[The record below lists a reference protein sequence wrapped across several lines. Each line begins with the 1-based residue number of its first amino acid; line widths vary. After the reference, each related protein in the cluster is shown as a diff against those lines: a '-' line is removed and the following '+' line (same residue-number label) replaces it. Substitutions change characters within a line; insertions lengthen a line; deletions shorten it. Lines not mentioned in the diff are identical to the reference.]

1 MASVTFPE
9 ALGGNGQTYTDD
21 ADPNTGLDGLG
32 YTIRFI
38 PCLQQAVAMGLSAKN
53 DAQAA
58 DGFVQQCQTLRQEAG
73 ADRQAVA
80 EDRAA
85 VEQHLQDAQARI
97 GTTQALIDARDT
109 ALAAQAGAEDAE
121 TGAVAAQTSAE
132 AARDAAVVSGQ
143 VYPDTSAG
151 LTATSDGQYFKTV
164 AANQAGFLTLWRNN
178 AGVATEIETY
188 PSLTGIAQALEQANR
203 RQTRLARS
211 LQRLGDHGQTLHSDF
226 DLDAHGLGTALVGGV
241 QDALDSGELWTTVR
255 ETPTLAYQHVEDGT
269 LKYVEVPPNVLARE
283 WNPETGRYQL
293 QSPLGAMN
301 RLRWSTKYDG
311 AGWTYS
317 SQVAVT
323 PTAISIIEGCQAYT
337 LSKPE
342 NAAFAQI
349 RQSLAGRI
357 SEGVH
362 TLWFLVNN
370 TDGPVFSAL
379 VSSDGG
385 TSLDARVVFDTDN
398 LLANSASSESLISS
412 SIQKINDGLFVA
424 KMVFDMPASSEPFL
438 FIYPGVYNSNNAAS
452 FTLVHAQLVEG
463 TELGPVI
470 VTEDAP
476 VTRAVDNITRELG
489 PEGHVSEGTWVIKF
503 TNKNPALQGTS
514 FSTHVLQLKDNSI
527 PNSAGRNLLLQSR
540 NRDNNLRLLWTPTGL
555 ADGFTGSLILASG
568 ILSGV
573 MAVSYKMGSVIK
585 GCANGG
591 AVVSDDQTPPDFAIS
606 HAFFVPY
613 DLKDISYEFI
623 EFIPTLVTDAKLQE
637 LAAL

>member
-58 DGFVQQCQTLRQEAG
+58 DGFVQQCQTLRQETAT
-73 ADRQAVA
+73 DRQAVA

-203 RQTRLARS
+203 KQTRLARS

-255 ETPTLAYQHVEDGT
+255 ETPTLARQHTADGA
-269 LKYVEVPPNVLARE
+269 LKYVEVPPDMIARE
-283 WNPETGRYQL
+283 YNPSIGMYQA
-293 QSPLGAMN
+293 QDYVAIEN
-301 RLRWSTKYDG
+301 ELRWAADLTNSVWGRVRVD
-311 AGWTYS
+311 
-317 SQVAVT
+317 VEL
-323 PTAISIIEGCQAYT
+323 IDHEIIEGRQVSKIIETATTGVHYIPQPMMWDAKT
-337 LSKPE
+337 RTASIIVGAAGRSRGRIRIQDSSGFVGDAIFDLSAVSVSASGAGTATISE
-342 NAAFAQI
+342 DVDGFY
-349 RQSLAGRI
+349 RVSLAGFTPVPGSAEFQI
-357 SEGVH
+357 W
-362 TLWFLVNN
+362 LQ
-370 TDGPVFSAL
+370 DGSGAASYTGDGASGIYIAQAQL
-379 VSSDGG
+379 VSS
-385 TSLDARVVFDTDN
+385 
-398 LLANSASSESLISS
+398 
-412 SIQKINDGLFVA
+412 SI
-424 KMVFDMPASSEPFL
+424 
-438 FIYPGVYNSNNAAS
+438 PG
-452 FTLVHAQLVEG
+452 
-463 TELGPVI
+463 PI
-470 VTEDAP
+470 IITEDAP
-476 VTRAVDNITRELG
+476 VTRASDTNFKTLG
-489 PEGHVSEGTWVIKF
+489 AEYT
-503 TNKNPALQGTS
+503 KNGFSAS
-514 FSTHVLQLKDNSI
+514 FSFDRPHNLPTARLLVFSDGSITSNSVFVSVTSLNKVSI
-527 PNSAGRNLLLQSR
+527 QIYSAGVSLGSFATEESFTSGSEVLLSVSNKEIIMILDDGAPLTIKR
-540 NRDNNLRLLWTPTGL
+540 DLPLALLNRLDLGGRG
-555 ADGFTGSLILASG
+555 
-568 ILSGV
+568 
-573 MAVSYKMGSVIK
+573 
-585 GCANGG
+585 GG
-591 AVVSDDQTPPDFAIS
+591 AYLNIDGGFS
-606 HAFFVPY
+606 HLTLIPRPLTANQLVE
-613 DLKDISYEFI
+613 LKS
-623 EFIPTLVTDAKLQE
+623 L
-637 LAAL
+637 

>member
-38 PCLQQAVAMGLSAKN
+38 PCLQQAVVMGLSAKN

-58 DGFVQQCQTLRQEAG
+58 ASFVQQCQTLRQETAT
-73 ADRQAVA
+73 DRQAVA

-203 RQTRLARS
+203 KQTRLARS

-255 ETPTLAYQHVEDGT
+255 ETPTLAYQHTADGA

-293 QSPLGAMN
+293 QSPLGATN
-301 RLRWSTKYDG
+301 LFRWSNKPNESGWVSTKAVLTNTTRSMFEGDLNGYELTCTESGSFNGRLARGGFPAELGWHTLSYIVEKASTADAMLTLEVSNIENPGGARAYFDLEKGQVRAVVSAG
-311 AGWTYS
+311 AGGFERKANIQSLDNGAYRLMLSLKVDVSGGTWNGFLMTS
-317 SQVAVT
+317 DEDTTQAQATVGN
-323 PTAISIIEGCQAYT
+323 SIYVYHGQLIEGDRY
-337 LSKPE
+337 
-342 NAAFAQI
+342 
-349 RQSLAGRI
+349 
-357 SEGVH
+357 
-362 TLWFLVNN
+362 
-370 TDGPVFSAL
+370 
-379 VSSDGG
+379 
-385 TSLDARVVFDTDN
+385 
-398 LLANSASSESLISS
+398 
-412 SIQKINDGLFVA
+412 
-424 KMVFDMPASSEPFL
+424 
-438 FIYPGVYNSNNAAS
+438 
-452 FTLVHAQLVEG
+452 
-463 TELGPVI
+463 GPVI

-476 VTRAVDNITRELG
+476 VTRAPDHFSLQLEKGFNQ
-489 PEGHVSEGTWVIKF
+489 SEGTWILDYTPLSAGAVRF
-503 TNKNPALQGTS
+503 GTS
-514 FSTHVLQLKDNSI
+514 DGTFDNVLYIADNLISFRQRGVQI
-527 PNSAGRNLLLQSR
+527 IQANNSEAFGERRIIGIALCSGNSATSINGNVVPRAGEFDSLNHSI
-540 NRDNNLRLLWTPTGL
+540 LRLAQAPWGELSDNT
-555 ADGFTGSLILASG
+555 ADI
-568 ILSGV
+568 IV
-573 MAVSYKMGSVIK
+573 H
-585 GCANGG
+585 
-591 AVVSDDQTPPDFAIS
+591 DFIY
-606 HAFFVPY
+606 VP
-613 DLKDISYEFI
+613 KRMS
-623 EFIPTLVTDAKLQE
+623 DAKLQE
-637 LAAL
+637 LTSL

>member
-58 DGFVQQCQTLRQEAG
+58 DGFVQQCQTLRQETAT
-73 ADRQAVA
+73 DRQAVA
-80 EDRAA
+80 EDRVA

-109 ALAAQAGAEDAE
+109 ALAAQADAEDAE

-203 RQTRLARS
+203 KQTRLARS

-226 DLDAHGLGTALVGGV
+226 DLDAYGLGNPFVGGV
-241 QDALDSGELWTTVR
+241 QDAMEVEELWDVERLSGTYA
-255 ETPTLAYQHVEDGT
+255 LQHVADGS
-269 LKYVEVPPNVLARE
+269 LKYVEVPTNTLARE
-283 WNPETGRYQL
+283 WNPETGKYQA
-293 QSPLGAMN
+293 QISGAVTN
-301 RLRWSTKYDG
+301 EVR
-311 AGWTYS
+311 YS
-317 SQVAVT
+317 SDQTNPAWN
-323 PTAISIIEGCQAYT
+323 S
-337 LSKPE
+337 S
-342 NAAFAQI
+342 
-349 RQSLAGRI
+349 
-357 SEGVH
+357 GV
-362 TLWFLVNN
+362 
-370 TDGPVFSAL
+370 DRES
-379 VSSDGG
+379 
-385 TSLDARVVFDTDN
+385 
-398 LLANSASSESLISS
+398 SSESVIAGKFPTKITQDISAGNHEVRQS
-412 SIQKINDGLFVA
+412 FNSPASNSKYTFFSIIKNDGAQEVRLLFTSDLTGSFPNVTYNYSTQSLTSA
-424 KMVFDMPASSEPFL
+424 NADDAGIVNLSNGYSLIYFTVTSSASPS
-438 FIYPGVYNSNNAAS
+438 S
-452 FTLVHAQLVEG
+452 FTYYIRMRKDGQDSFTGDGESGIYIAHAQLVRS
-463 TELGPVI
+463 TSYAPLI
-470 VTEDAP
+470 VTESAP
-476 VTRAVDNITRELG
+476 VTRAADNVSRQLG
-489 PEGHVSEGTWVIKF
+489 AEFNGSEGTWVVRF
-503 TNKNPALQGTS
+503 TNKNPPLLGTV
-514 FSTHVLQLKDNSI
+514 FSTHILQLKDNSA
-527 PNSAGRNLLLQSR
+527 PDSVGRNLLLQSR
-540 NRDNNLRLLWTPTGL
+540 NRSDNLRLLWTPKGATE
-555 ADGFTGSLILASG
+555 GFAGSLILANG

-591 AVVSDDQTPPDFAIS
+591 DVVSDDQSPPDFAITNS
-606 HAFFVPY
+606 FLAPY
-613 DLKDISYEFI
+613 DLQDVGYEVI
-623 EFIPTLVTDAKLQE
+623 EYIPSLVTDEKLQE
-637 LAAL
+637 LTQ

>member
-58 DGFVQQCQTLRQEAG
+58 DGFVQQCQTLRQETAT
-73 ADRQAVA
+73 DRQAVA

-85 VEQHLQDAQARI
+85 VEQYLQDAQARI

-203 RQTRLARS
+203 KQTRLARS

-255 ETPTLAYQHVEDGT
+255 ETPTLAYQHTADGA

-283 WNPETGRYQL
+283 WNPEMGWYQL
-293 QSPLGAMN
+293 QSPQGATN
-301 RLRWSTKYDG
+301 DLQWATKFNEAVWG
-311 AGWTYS
+311 GNLASFS
-317 SQVAVT
+317 S
-323 PTAISIIEGCQAYT
+323 AISIIEGEVAFSAQASGGTFSGFYQ
-337 LSKPE
+337 SG
-342 NAAFAQI
+342 AAFT
-349 RQSLAGRI
+349 SAGSSGSIIVEQESAETLDLGIYDATTAVFVCRARLNFLTGVL
-357 SEGVH
+357 SVVQGEGKARALKLSDNGPNGGAVYRVLI
-362 TLWFLVNN
+362 TAAGAPGNSSRLWIY
-370 TDGPVFSAL
+370 PA
-379 VSSDGG
+379 G
-385 TSLDARVVFDTDN
+385 TS
-398 LLANSASSESLISS
+398 ASNDS
-412 SIQKINDGLFVA
+412 SI
-424 KMVFDMPASSEPFL
+424 MH
-438 FIYPGVYNSNNAAS
+438 
-452 FTLVHAQLVEG
+452 HAQLVEG
-463 TELGPVI
+463 TNPGSVI
-470 VTEDAP
+470 VTRDAP
-476 VTRAVDNITRELG
+476 VTRAPDQINRVMGSEFHRDVGTIVARFIMPTPSGDAGVGIQEVVRLDDGSDANRLMVRVDGDRVTAFFINTEGVVASNTNLG
-489 PEGHVSEGTWVIKF
+489 RPAIGDIVTVAVSWSPFECVFASSESVGSTVSTGYSAIEGLVFRLGS
-503 TNKNPALQGTS
+503 
-514 FSTHVLQLKDNSI
+514 
-527 PNSAGRNLLLQSR
+527 GRDSPVN
-540 NRDNNLRLLWTPTGL
+540 
-555 ADGFTGSLILASG
+555 F
-568 ILSGV
+568 LSGQIA
-573 MAVSYKMGSVIK
+573 MCFYSPEFRRLSYLEE
-585 GCANGG
+585 
-591 AVVSDDQTPPDFAIS
+591 VVQ
-606 HAFFVPY
+606 
-613 DLKDISYEFI
+613 
-623 EFIPTLVTDAKLQE
+623 
-637 LAAL
+637 